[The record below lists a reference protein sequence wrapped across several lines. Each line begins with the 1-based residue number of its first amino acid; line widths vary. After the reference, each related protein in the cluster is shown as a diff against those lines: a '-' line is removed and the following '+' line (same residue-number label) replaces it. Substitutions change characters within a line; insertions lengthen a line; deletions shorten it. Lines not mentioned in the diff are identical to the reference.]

1 MSMGESPRGGDFAGT
16 TRFRSPSLLG
26 EGQLGRVYHVH
37 DQETGQ
43 DVALKTLPALEA
55 DSIYYLK
62 QEFRSLRDV
71 RDFNLI
77 ELHELFIDRESCFFT
92 MELIEGGLPFTRY
105 VWAKSGR
112 PSREAG
118 LSEAALT
125 ALRRALRQLAKGVST
140 LHGKQRIHQDIKP
153 DNVLVTPAGR
163 VVLLDFDMVS
173 RLLPREAHDS
183 HLGGLT
189 GTPQYMSPEQV
200 YTRPLTAATDWYSV
214 GVLLFETLTGEVP
227 LGGSLD
233 DIWSRLEWFKL
244 PSLRSLTPAV
254 PQDLEALVRALL
266 HPKPEGRAGRDEI
279 YAATQAARASVPVAL
294 EQGRGV
300 KSAPFTG
307 RAAELEKLHQSFER
321 AQRDGPALVCIEGAS
336 GIGKTELV
344 NTFLRS
350 VSDKALILR
359 GTCHHQES
367 VPYKAFDG
375 LIDDLSQYLL
385 LLERDR
391 AAVPAPLHASAL
403 TIVFSVLGRIKAFS
417 SAEELDTVALQDIR
431 LLAFRAL
438 RELLGTLA
446 RARPLILWIDDLQW
460 GDADS
465 APLFRELLRPPGAPQ
480 LMLIVSYRSETP
492 ADSVLLRSLASLRE
506 AKDIWALPLR
516 LDPLTPADSRALAGE
531 LLAGGADAPAMNDV
545 VEEAAG
551 SPFFLVQLARDI
563 ADGRE
568 AEAWSP
574 SSGDRLKQILRRRIA
589 LLNARERA
597 ILEVVSVAGKRM
609 DRSLVLAAAGLDESG
624 RRDISRLS
632 QDNLVR
638 PTELDERPAIEI
650 YHDRFRQ
657 VILGDLPLERR
668 RGLHLSLARA
678 IQALPA
684 ADPEDLLVHY
694 RGAGDERAA
703 RSHARK
709 AADRAMKTLAFDRA
723 AELYAS
729 LLPGDEDAGARA
741 VIREELGEALANA
754 GRAEEAGASFEAA
767 AKDVEEAMSAG
778 EADAARD
785 LRRRAAEQYLCGGHV
800 DRGIAALSQVLRAVG
815 IEYPASSFRAWAAM
829 VIGQAQLQRRGLGF
843 EERRPD
849 AVSPAEL
856 ARIDAYWS
864 AGLGLAWVDRT
875 RTSAFQVRY
884 TLLAL
889 EAGEPRRG
897 ALALS
902 VHASQLASFGGA
914 ARLRHG
920 KAELANAERLAKGS
934 EDPLL
939 KAFLVM
945 MDGSIA
951 FYDARW
957 RLALD
962 RCREAEETLRAYSR
976 TTGWEM
982 TTARLLSFAAMTY
995 LGQMTELRA
1004 KLPAL
1009 LDEARLRGNRLG
1021 EATLASGLPNM
1032 VWLSSDEPEEAR
1044 RRADDAMALWR
1055 QDDFQ
1060 MQHYLHLI
1068 ASAHI
1073 DLYQGDGAGALQRIV
1088 TMWPRVVTS
1097 FLLIVENLRI
1107 TLHHLRARAALR
1119 AATGGDRD
1127 GEEGSG
1133 KRWWQRRAWLL
1144 LVATWDAAR
1153 LEREEAE
1160 WARPLALAI
1169 RAGVAAAR
1177 GRDGEAAAGLEAAAR
1192 LFDELEMALY
1202 AAAARYQRG
1211 ALPGGEA
1218 ARREGESWMREHGVV
1233 EPAKLAAMLVPGA

>member
-1 MSMGESPRGGDFAGT
+1 MSTVKDSQGREFSGT
-16 TRFRSPSLLG
+16 ARFRPRARIG
-26 EGQLGRVYHVH
+26 EGKLGRVYHVY
-37 DQETGQ
+37 DVETGQ
-43 DVALKTLPALEA
+43 DVALKTLPALVA
-55 DSIYYLK
+55 NDIYYIK
-62 QEFRSLRDV
+62 QEFRSLRGI
-71 RDFNLI
+71 RDFNLV
-77 ELHELFIDRESCFFT
+77 ELHELFIDGENCFFT
-92 MELIEGGLPFTRY
+92 MELIEGGLPFTQY
-105 VWAKSGR
+105 IWMQSGR
-112 PSREAG
+112 PSLSAG
-118 LSEAALT
+118 LSDAALT
-125 ALRRALRQLAKGVST
+125 ALRRVLRQLAKGVVT
-140 LHGKQRIHQDIKP
+140 LHGKQRFHQDIKP

-163 VVLLDFDMVS
+163 VVLLDFDMVTH
-173 RLLPREAHDS
+173 LLPREVHDDS
-183 HLGGLT
+183 HAGVA
-189 GTPQYMSPEQV
+189 GTPQYMSPEQI
-200 YTRPLTAATDWYSV
+200 YSRPMTPATDWYSI

-227 LGGSLD
+227 LDGSLG
-233 DIWSRLEWFKL
+233 DIWARLSNFTL
-244 PSLRSLTPAV
+244 PPLRSLTRSV
-254 PQDLEALVRALL
+254 PDDLEGLVRALL
-266 HPKPEGRAGRDEI
+266 HPHPEGRAGRDEI
-279 YAATQAARASVPVAL
+279 YTATQELARASMPVVM
-294 EQGRGV
+294 EQGRAV
-300 KSAPFTG
+300 KTAPFTG
-307 RAAELEKLHQSFER
+307 RTAELEVLEQGFER
-321 AQRDGPALVCIEGAS
+321 SRRNGPALVCIEGTS

-344 NTFLRS
+344 DAFLHSISNR
-350 VSDKALILR
+350 ALILR

-367 VPYKAFDG
+367 VPYKAFDS
-375 LIDDLSQYLL
+375 LIDDLSRYLL
-385 LLERDR
+385 LLERDG

-403 TIVFSVLGRIKAFS
+403 TLVFSVLGRIKTFS
-417 SAEELDTVALQDIR
+417 DAEKLDTVALQEIR

-438 RELLGTLA
+438 RDLLATIA

-465 APLFRELLRPPGAPQ
+465 APLFRELLRPPDAPR
-480 LMLIVSYRSETP
+480 LMLIVSYRSENL
-492 ADSVLLRSLASLRE
+492 ANSVLLRSLESLRE
-506 AKDIWALPLR
+506 SKEVWARQVPLG
-516 LDPLTPADSRALAGE
+516 PLNAADSRALAGE
-531 LLAGGADAPAMNDV
+531 LLAEETEAAAMDDL

-568 AEAWSP
+568 TEVPSA
-574 SSGDRLKQILRRRIA
+574 SSGDRLKQILRRRVA
-589 LLNARERA
+589 LLTERERT
-597 ILEVVSVAGKRM
+597 ILEVISVAGKQM
-609 DRSLVLAAAGLDESG
+609 DRSLVLKAAGLGESG

-632 QDNLVR
+632 QENLVR

-668 RGLHLSLARA
+668 RGLHLLLAEA
-678 IQALPA
+678 IQSQPA

-694 RGAGDERAA
+694 RGAGDERTAGTYARMAA
-703 RSHARK
+703 E
-709 AADRAMKTLAFDRA
+709 RAMNTLAFDRA

-729 LLPGDEDAGARA
+729 LVPGDEGAGSRA
-741 VIREELGEALANA
+741 EIREKLGDALANA

-767 AKDVEEAMSAG
+767 AKDLEEASSVG
-778 EADAARD
+778 EASAARE

-800 DRGIAALSQVLRAVG
+800 DRGVEALSQVLRAVG
-815 IEYPASSFRAWAAM
+815 IEYPTSSFRAWAAM
-829 VIGQAQLQRRGLGF
+829 VVGQVRLQRRGLGF
-843 EERRPD
+843 EERGADTVP
-849 AVSPAEL
+849 PAEL

-875 RTSAFQVRY
+875 RTGAFQVRY

-889 EAGEPRRG
+889 DAGEPRRV

-902 VHASQLASFGGA
+902 VHASQLVSFGGA
-914 ARLRHG
+914 ARLLRG
-920 KAELANAERLAKGS
+920 RAELANAERLATGS
-934 EDPLL
+934 QDPLL

-957 RLALD
+957 RIALD
-962 RCREAEETLRAYSR
+962 RCRQAEETLRAYSR

-982 TTARLLSFAAMTY
+982 TTARLLSFAAMIY

-1009 LDEARLRGNRLG
+1009 LDEARTRGNRLG

-1044 RRADDAMALWR
+1044 RRANDAMDLWK

-1068 ASAHI
+1068 ASTQI
-1073 DLYQGDGAGALQRIV
+1073 DLYQGDGTAALQRIV
-1088 TMWPRVVTS
+1088 TAWPRVVTS

-1119 AATGGDRD
+1119 AALGGDER
-1127 GEEGSG
+1127 GR
-1133 KRWWQRRAWLL
+1133 RWWERRAWLL
-1144 LVATWDAAR
+1144 LAATWDAAR

-1169 RAGVAAAR
+1169 RAGVAATR
-1177 GRDGEAAAGLEAAAR
+1177 GRVGEASARLEEAAR
-1192 LFDELEMALY
+1192 LFDGLEMALY

-1218 ARREGESWMREHGVV
+1218 ARREGDAWMRDHGVV
-1233 EPAKLAAMLVPGA
+1233 DPEKLAAMLVPGV